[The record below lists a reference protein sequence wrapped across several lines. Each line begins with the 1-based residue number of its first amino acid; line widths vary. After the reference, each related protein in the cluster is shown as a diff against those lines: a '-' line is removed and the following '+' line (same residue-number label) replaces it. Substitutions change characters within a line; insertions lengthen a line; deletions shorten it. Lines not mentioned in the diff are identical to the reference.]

1 MSGRPFGATYG
12 PWALVAGGSEGIG
25 AAFARELA
33 GRGLHLILVARRPG
47 PLAQTAELLR
57 GTTKALVHTVTADLA
72 APGAIDLVAAATA
85 DRPVGL
91 VVANAAISPTGP
103 FTKTSAADISA
114 VADLNCRATALLAHR
129 FLPPMVQRGRGG
141 LILMSSLAGLQGV
154 PGLAM
159 YSASKAFLITLAQ
172 ALWAEN
178 RANGVDVIACCAGA
192 VTTPGYRQAARR
204 TAPGATTPEHVAT
217 VALDA
222 LGHGFRVVPGPLNRV
237 STVALERLLP
247 KRAAIAVFG
256 RASAATLR
264 DDPPAL

>member
-1 MSGRPFGATYG
+1 VSARPFAAAYG
-12 PWALVAGGSEGIG
+12 PWALVAGGSEGLG
-25 AAFARELA
+25 AAFAHELA
-33 GRGLHLILVARRPG
+33 RRGLHLVLVARRPG
-47 PLAQTAELLR
+47 PLAQTAELIR
-57 GTTKALVHTVTADLA
+57 QATRAQVQTVTADLA
-72 APGAIDLVAAATA
+72 APGAIDLVAEATA

-91 VVANAAISPTGP
+91 VVANAAISPTGA
-103 FTKTSAADISA
+103 FTASTEADVSA

-141 LILMSSLAGLQGV
+141 LVLMSSLAGLQGV

-159 YSASKAFLITLAQ
+159 YSASKAFLNTLAE

-178 RANGVDVIACCAGA
+178 RGSGVDVIACCAGA

-222 LGHGFRVVPGPLNRV
+222 LGHGFRVVPGPLNKV
-237 STVALERLLP
+237 STLALERLLP

-256 RASAATLR
+256 RASAATLG
-264 DDPPAL
+264 DPAG

>member
-1 MSGRPFGATYG
+1 MSARPFAAAYG
-12 PWALVAGGSEGIG
+12 PWALVAGGSEGLG
-25 AAFARELA
+25 AAFAHELA
-33 GRGLHLILVARRPG
+33 RRGLHLVLVARRPG
-47 PLAQTAELLR
+47 PLDHTAGLIRQATGAQVL
-57 GTTKALVHTVTADLA
+57 TVAADLA
-72 APGAIDLVAAATA
+72 APGAIDQVTEAVA

-91 VVANAAISPTGP
+91 VVANAATSPTGA
-103 FTKTSAADISA
+103 FTAISAADVSA

-129 FLPPMVQRGRGG
+129 FLPPMADRGRGG

-154 PGLAM
+154 PGLAV
-159 YSASKAFLITLAQ
+159 YSASKAFLITLAE

-178 RANGVDVIACCAGA
+178 RGSGVDVIACCAGA
-192 VTTPGYRQAARR
+192 VTTPGYQQAARR

-222 LGHGFRVVPGPLNRV
+222 LGHGFRVVPGPLNKL

-264 DDPPAL
+264 DPAG